1 MSRKLTARGNIR
13 GREMATNAKARAFR
27 AVRCNPSDPMRATQL
42 EKARI
47 RDEGWRRKHTVLFA
61 IAGCRASGVSFL
73 CVPDTFAW
81 WAALRVRRQE
91 TDSTQRRRSMS
102 SKYIPG
108 VVFEVFFLERAPDEG
123 PLPPPTEAEAGNVAV
138 CSVVTDPRCPF
149 QHVRAAAQA
158 PGWG

>member
-27 AVRCNPSDPMRATQL
+27 AVRCNSSDPMRATQL

-108 VVFEVFFLERAPDEG
+108 VVFEVFFERAPDEG
-123 PLPPPTEAEAGNVAV
+123 PLPTTHLVTNVAV